1 MKNPFSQYKY
11 IDRAV
16 VFIIIAE
23 FFIQLIDYS
32 YLTILMV
39 FMNKSGYT
47 DYQAADFYGYR
58 FLSVLLLSFSL
69 GFYINGRKLKPLFYI
84 SSICTPIL
92 SFMLIYAVE
101 YHIDW
106 GVYLIM
112 FSLGISVLGL
122 EVAILPFIL
131 RNVDEDHHTAAI
143 SLSYSTMSLSG
154 FVSGVLIW
162 ALSTIDH
169 TFFDEKTILK
179 IISILSLIG
188 IYFVFMAKKQ
198 EFYVPILRR
207 SRYDFRDVKWGLV
220 IKAMIPTTLL
230 ATGAGLVIPFMGLF
244 FFRVHH
250 IEPYQYAFISFW
262 TTLIVFSMNVFVP
275 NIKTKFGPK
284 KTIVVSQSLAVACLV
299 GLSFTEFNS
308 TYTYAAWIAVACFV
322 FRQPL
327 MNIAMPITSE
337 ITMKYVGF
345 RHREIVSA
353 LTAAIWSG
361 SWFFSSNIFRILRKH
376 EIGYAYIFFIT
387 AGLYLFSIV
396 WYYYLIT
403 KQENAPPEEFKPK
416 VEERVKKPW
425 EIERDRERA
434 EAKAKADTAP
444 KTATEGN
451 STQ

>member
-1 MKNPFSQYKY
+1 MKNPFSQYKH

-16 VFIIIAE
+16 VYVIIAE
-23 FFIQLIDYS
+23 FFVQLIDYS
-32 YLTILMV
+32 YLTILLV

-47 DYQAADFYGYR
+47 DYKAADFYGWR
-58 FLSVLLLSFSL
+58 FLSVLLLSFNL
-69 GFYINGRKLKPLFYI
+69 GFHINGRKLKPLFYI

-92 SFMLIYAVE
+92 SFLLIYAVE
-101 YHIDW
+101 YQMDYAI
-106 GVYLIM
+106 YSLM
-112 FSLGISVLGL
+112 FMLGISVLGL
-122 EVAILPFIL
+122 EVAILPYIL

-162 ALSTIDH
+162 ALSSIDH
-169 TFFDEKTILK
+169 EFFDEKMILK
-179 IISILSLIG
+179 IISVISLIG
-188 IYFVFMAKKQ
+188 IYFVFKAKKQ
-198 EFYVPILRR
+198 EFYVPILKR
-207 SRYDFRDVKWGLV
+207 SRYDFRDIKWWLV

-230 ATGAGLVIPFMGLF
+230 ATGAGLVVPFMGLF
-244 FFRVHH
+244 FFKVHN

-299 GLSFTEFNS
+299 GLSLTEFNS

-361 SWFFSSNIFRILRKH
+361 SWFFSSNIFRVLRKH
-376 EIGYAYIFFIT
+376 EVGYAYIFFIT
-387 AGLYLFSIV
+387 AGLYLVSIG
-396 WYYYLIT
+396 WYYYLISMHE
-403 KQENAPPEEFKPK
+403 KKPPEEFKP
-416 VEERVKKPW
+416 EGRVKKPW
-425 EIERDRERA
+425 EIERDKERA
-434 EAKAKADTAP
+434 KAREAKEK
-444 KTATEGN
+444 GN
-451 STQ
+451 